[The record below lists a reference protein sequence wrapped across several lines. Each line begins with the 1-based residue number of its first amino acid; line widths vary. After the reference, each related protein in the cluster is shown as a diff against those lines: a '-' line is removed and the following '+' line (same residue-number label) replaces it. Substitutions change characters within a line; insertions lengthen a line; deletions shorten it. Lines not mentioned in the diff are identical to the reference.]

1 VKRSKNNIYS
11 KVVIAAVLILLINQ
25 SFIQYVL
32 YKKEKDSL
40 IINQA
45 GKQRMYSQKILS
57 LYLKEPNKNN
67 QELNEINSLWKNSHY
82 ELLDQ
87 FSGSNNIFYGNVI
100 EKNLKELSQYLES
113 ASDIIRSDNYS
124 YNQLFQNQNIFLEK
138 MNDTVNLIEKNAHS
152 KLKVIVVFELLFA
165 CFSLFL
171 IFYEVNKIFKPI
183 IKDLSLKNN
192 QLKES
197 NILLQKYAYLA
208 SHNFKTPIRTI
219 VSYIGLF
226 KKKYHH
232 HMSEDDILHY
242 SFIENATRQLI
253 KASDD
258 LVQYS
263 EIYSKS
269 AKLDSINVMDLYESI
284 INEKQKENS
293 DVNFEII
300 ADAKIIKA
308 DISLLKI
315 AISRIINNSIYY
327 RNKEQALNVKLKHT
341 SDGNSDILIVEDNGI
356 GIDDTYQEKAFE
368 IFEKLHNTSTHSG
381 SGIGLAICKNIIDKH
396 KGKIKMKARHS
407 SGTKTIIEL
416 PV

>member
-11 KVVIAAVLILLINQ
+11 KVVIAAVLIMLINQ

-87 FSGSNNIFYGNVI
+87 FSDSNNIFYGNVI

>member
-1 VKRSKNNIYS
+1 M
-11 KVVIAAVLILLINQ
+11 LINQ

-87 FSGSNNIFYGNVI
+87 FSDSNNIFYGNVI